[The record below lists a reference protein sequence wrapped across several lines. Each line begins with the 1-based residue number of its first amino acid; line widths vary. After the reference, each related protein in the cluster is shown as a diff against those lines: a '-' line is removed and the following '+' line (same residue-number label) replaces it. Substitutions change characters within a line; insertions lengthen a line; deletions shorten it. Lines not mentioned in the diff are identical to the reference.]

1 MYMNVNQT
9 AFCAV
14 TALSITSGGAIF
26 AAATAGSTVAAVA
39 YSILGIASSGA
50 AIGSSTAWMA
60 SKPGDSPTTYLET
73 AQTHTGIAIAS
84 TCNLASSIL
93 IDTVI
98 KTGVQA
104 LADKLYDKIIG
115 REDSQTVRF
124 R

>member
-1 MYMNVNQT
+1 M
-9 AFCAV
+9 
-14 TALSITSGGAIF
+14 
-26 AAATAGSTVAAVA
+26 STFL
-39 YSILGIASSGA
+39 I
-50 AIGSSTAWMA
+50 
-60 SKPGDSPTTYLET
+60 
-73 AQTHTGIAIAS
+73 IAS

-115 REDSQTVRF
+115 RKDSQTVRF